1 MFVDIEG
8 STSLL
13 QDLGS
18 DYATLINGYRTQVRA
33 AVSRFGGKEESVCGD
48 GFFLVFEEAEAA
60 LNAALAIQKGLECAH
75 WPHATQPRARI
86 GIHVGNVCFND
97 EGYVGLD
104 VHRAARIGDA
114 GHGGQIILSQET
126 VRVIDE
132 RRLVD
137 RVVFRDLGAHRL
149 KSLRYPEIL
158 FDATLVGSEA
168 GPISLRSIESYP
180 SNLPQ
185 FGSHLIG
192 RSRELRVL
200 MTFLLD
206 KQRRLVTIAGPGGIG
221 KTSIGLQAAKE
232 ILPDFPGGVFLVEL
246 AAVEDEHLVA
256 AEIAQTLGLRDN
268 FSGGAMEALIHHLRP
283 AQMLLLLDNYEQVI
297 GSRHVVRDLLRHC
310 PKICIL
316 VTSRE
321 PLAIKG
327 ERVFLLDTL
336 ACPSLDEEEDL
347 AAVASAPA
355 VQLFLERVRE
365 RDPSFEL
372 DITNAPVVSQICR
385 RLDGLPLAIELA
397 AARIKILSP
406 VILLQHISLGLDI
419 IRGGPE
425 LDERHR
431 TLWGLIE
438 WSYRLLNH
446 EEQKLLQAMAIF
458 PSAVLFET
466 IESVCGGLP
475 WLDCEILDGLSSLLD
490 KNLLVQRQISGE
502 RRLGM
507 LEAIRQFALEKLSA
521 NGHLDEM
528 RRRLGTY
535 FIELAESMAP
545 RLLTSDQRLPVS
557 RLLDEQDQLR
567 EMLDWSIKGCG
578 DAAYYACRG
587 VKALLWFWISRG
599 MFAEG
604 TEWVERGIVHAET
617 TGNPIQK
624 ACMVDASGW
633 LRIFMGDYR
642 GALPYCRSAHDLFCR
657 QGAPADIARTKMTL
671 GITLTVSGDETNGPP
686 MMVQA
691 LEMFQELGDENGTAL
706 ALIALGEGCRAAGD
720 LHQAEE
726 HYNNALAKL
735 VDLDNVY
742 WPAHLLQNLA
752 HIRLSEGDTQAAR
765 EFLTRSMEYARTYD
779 YPMVATLCL
788 SALGGVAMAVGQP
801 EKAARVLGLTTR
813 RLEEMGANF
822 EPLDRAAHE
831 GYVDLTQQQLGDHYE
846 RLAVEGMQLSLL
858 DALEIARSLG
868 CEL

>member
-1 MFVDIEG
+1 MMFVDIEG

-13 QDLGS
+13 QDLGR
-18 DYATLINGYRTQVRA
+18 DYATLITLYRAQVRA
-33 AVSRFGGKEESVCGD
+33 AVSRFSGKEESVSGD
-48 GFFLVFEEAEAA
+48 GFFLVFEEADAA
-60 LNAALAIQKGLECAH
+60 LNAALAIQKGLEAAH

-86 GIHVGNVCFND
+86 GIHVGNVRFSD
-97 EGYVGLD
+97 EGYIGLD
-104 VHRAARIGDA
+104 VHRAARIGEA

-126 VRVIDE
+126 VRAIDE

-137 RVVFRDLGAHRL
+137 SVVFRDLGAHRL
-149 KSLRYPEIL
+149 KSLCYPEIL
-158 FDATLVGSEA
+158 FDATLLGSKA
-168 GPISLRSIESYP
+168 GPISLRTLESQP
-180 SNLPQ
+180 TNLPR

-200 MTFLLD
+200 KTLLAE
-206 KQRRLVTIAGPGGIG
+206 KQRRLVTITGPGGTG
-221 KTSIGLQAAKE
+221 KTCLGMQAARE
-232 ILPDFPGGVFLVEL
+232 ILPDFPAGVFLVEL

-283 AQMLLLLDNYEQVI
+283 AEMLLLLDNYEQVI

-310 PKICIL
+310 PKIVIL

-347 AAVASAPA
+347 GAVASAPA
-355 VQLFLERVRE
+355 VQLFLERVCE

-406 VILLQHISLGLDI
+406 VALLQHMSLGLDI

-431 TLWGLIE
+431 TLWDLIE

-458 PSAVLFET
+458 PGVVLFET

-475 WLDCEILDGLSSLLD
+475 WLDCEILDGLSALVD

-507 LEAIRQFALEKLSA
+507 LESIRQFALEKLSA

-528 RRRLGTY
+528 RRLLGTY

-545 RLLTSDQRLPVS
+545 RLLTSDQRLQVS

-567 EMLDWSIKGCG
+567 EALAWSMEGCG
-578 DAAYYACRG
+578 DAAYACRG

-617 TGNPIQK
+617 TGNSIQK
-624 ACMVDASGW
+624 TCMLDASAW
-633 LRIFMGDYR
+633 LRIFMGDYD

-671 GITLTVSGDETNGPP
+671 GITLAVTGDETNGPP
-686 MMVQA
+686 LMVQS
-691 LEMFQELGDENGTAL
+691 LEMFRELGDDNGTAL

-720 LHQAEE
+720 LQAAEE
-726 HYNNALAKL
+726 LYNNALAKL

-752 HIRLSEGDTQAAR
+752 HIRLCEGDTQAAR

-779 YPMVATLCL
+779 YPMITTLCL
-788 SALGGVAMAVGQP
+788 SALGGVAMAIGQP
-801 EKAARVLGLTTR
+801 ETAARVLGLTRR
-813 RLEEMGANF
+813 RLEEMGAHF

-831 GYVDLTQQQLGDHYE
+831 GYVDLTQQQLGDHTFE
-846 RLAVEGMQLSLL
+846 RLAAEGMQWSLL
-858 DALEIARSLG
+858 DALETARSLG
-868 CEL
+868 F